1 MNVSSE
7 NKKGIDMKTI
17 TKNVYSLK
25 ELLDLNKEGKIAY
38 HAVQKV
44 KDNIAQW
51 FASNEIMKKATLK
64 RRINNV
70 KTLPRSV
77 MWHPLE

>member
-25 ELLDLNKEGKIAY
+25 ELLDLKKEGKI
-38 HAVQKV
+38 
-44 KDNIAQW
+44 
-51 FASNEIMKKATLK
+51 T
-64 RRINNV
+64 
-70 KTLPRSV
+70 
-77 MWHPLE
+77 